1 MYQKC
6 TNPGGSATMS
16 RKHGPKHSKHLL
28 SRRHAVA
35 CSYGAVTCSF
45 HQLPL
50 SFLPHVVFA
59 ALCSICN
66 SQIPAGETQEKT
78 PAATQPKTS
87 RSQVINADPLHN
99 GQSMRKHPTLLVLCV
114 RVPQLTEWP
123 RGLLKA
129 RLHL

>member
-1 MYQKC
+1 
-6 TNPGGSATMS
+6 MS

-78 PAATQPKTS
+78 PAATQPKPS
-87 RSQVINADPLHN
+87 RSQVH
-99 GQSMRKHPTLLVLCV
+99 QR
-114 RVPQLTEWP
+114 
-123 RGLLKA
+123 
-129 RLHL
+129 